1 MIRVM
6 MTLLLITG
14 RLMAQQADPD
24 PRLLGLALMRAR
36 GELEL
41 ADSTYA
47 RTRHLF
53 ERRMVSASELEER
66 SAERE
71 RAAIEVLERWS
82 ALTAAMPRLRVVRAI
97 KARAADGALVARLQI
112 AALGEEALGVHLP
125 EPLPHDLLARLRTMT
140 PVDAF
145 VSVKDEPGLG
155 GTSIGVPYEQR
166 VAAGVA
172 TVVRQFEFRLLRDV
186 DAVVVS
192 LASGGRVD
200 ERKVWLEADVTGVVA
215 VQPVPFSQEADL
227 GAEAV
232 YDLTIER
239 TGGDDAPLRLL
250 VSNLPPAV
258 AYGFTDAESGARIG
272 QLRFGAGEHARRV
285 RLTVSLPPGD
295 GGALAVDSAYR
306 FLMIAAPRRDG
317 GRGAEAHRS
326 ATEWREDGAG
336 VAELEVVPRGVGRA
350 ELRVFNLFHEATAEE
365 GVELEAIVRNAG
377 SRVLDR
383 VRVLSELPP
392 GWSASSEPEEVRDLE
407 PNGERAVRVALT
419 PVPGAELGDYEARLQ
434 IDGTSGRTRLTGD
447 PTVIRVRLRARS
459 GAVAT
464 VLLLGAV
471 LAGAAGAVMLT
482 RRLASR

>member
-1 MIRVM
+1 MIRVL
-6 MTLLLITG
+6 MTLLLVAG
-14 RLMAQQADPD
+14 RLVAQQADPD
-24 PRLLGLALMRAR
+24 PRLLGLAVMRAR

-41 ADSTYA
+41 ADSIYA
-47 RTRHLF
+47 RTLHLF
-53 ERRMVSASELEER
+53 DRRMVSAAELEAR

-97 KARAADGALVARLQI
+97 KARTADGGIVARLQI
-112 AALGEEALGVHLP
+112 AALGEEALGVRLP
-125 EPLPHDLLARLRTMT
+125 EPLPDDLLARLRTTT
-140 PVDAF
+140 PIDAF

-166 VAAGVA
+166 VAAGAA
-172 TVVRQFEFRLLRDV
+172 TVLRQLEFRLLRDV

-200 ERKVWLEADVTGVVA
+200 ERKVWLEADVTGVIA
-215 VQPVPFSQEADL
+215 VQAMPFSQEADL

-239 TGGDDAPLRLL
+239 TGGDDVPLRLM
-250 VSNLPPAV
+250 VFDLPPAV
-258 AYGFTDAESGARIG
+258 AYGFADAESGARIR
-272 QLRFGAGEHARRV
+272 QLRFGAGEHERRV
-285 RLTVSLPPGD
+285 RLTLSLPQRD
-295 GGALAVDSAYR
+295 GGALVVDSAYR
-306 FLMIAAPRRDG
+306 FLMLAAPERDD
-317 GRGAEAHRS
+317 GRGAGAQRS
-326 ATEWREDGAG
+326 AADWREDGAA

-350 ELRVFNLFHEATAEE
+350 ELRVFNLFHEVTEGE
-365 GVELEAIVRNAG
+365 GVEVEAIVRNAG

-392 GWSASSEPEEVRDLE
+392 GWSVSSDPAEVRGLE
-407 PNGERAVRVALT
+407 PDAELAVRVALT

-434 IDGTSGRTRLTGD
+434 IDGAAGRTRLTGD

-464 VLLLGAV
+464 ILLLGAV
-471 LAGAAGAVMLT
+471 VAGAAGAVMLT